1 MKFMLDKN
9 KTMFAMK
16 VAALACAAT
25 MSVAARASGDRSNR
39 TFVFLRPETS
49 SFWHTAT
56 NSTMSVP
63 VDFPKGASSA
73 TLRVSALGY
82 AKEYE
87 ISEACD
93 FRLELPKPDAPGE
106 ENVYDLTLS
115 FNDGTV
121 RTAKLGLIQGLADG
135 AKGAARCLL
144 SDGSRAWQKVRN
156 RAVLPIPC
164 GVDPVYIGGNAVE
177 TGLGGAQGWY
187 ALRLCGGE
195 KTTLA
200 FEENAQDDVGLF
212 GAYDGVTIKAR

>member
-1 MKFMLDKN
+1 M
-9 KTMFAMK
+9 TAMK
-16 VAALACAAT
+16 MAVLACAAIL
-25 MSVAARASGDRSNR
+25 SVAAQASRERSNS

-63 VDFPKGASSA
+63 VDFPKGASA
-73 TLRVSALGY
+73 AMLRISALGY

-87 ISEACD
+87 IAEACD
-93 FRLELPKPDAPGE
+93 FRFELPKPDAPGE
-106 ENVYDLTLS
+106 ENVYELELS

-121 RTAKLGLIQGLADG
+121 RTAKLGLIQGLDAG

-144 SDGSRAWQKVRN
+144 SDGNRAWKKVRN

-164 GVDPVYIGGNAVE
+164 GVDPILINGKETE

-187 ALRLCGGE
+187 ALRLLGGE
-195 KTTLA
+195 NAELA
-200 FEENAQDDVGLF
+200 LEENDPEGVGLF
-212 GAYDGVTIKAR
+212 GAYDGLTIKAR